1 MSNVLDKK
9 WCSASL
15 CANIGKVIMNLFV
28 ITILLIISS
37 ALSGYLVFFAFDKYL
52 VVNEFA
58 KFFLCLVLVV
68 IIFYFFVLAILLMQ
82 KVLDK
87 LKKDE

>member
-1 MSNVLDKK
+1 M
-9 WCSASL
+9 

-52 VVNEFA
+52 VFNEFA

-68 IIFYFFVLAILLMQ
+68 IIFYFFVLVILLIQ
-82 KVLDK
+82 KALDK

>member
-1 MSNVLDKK
+1 
-9 WCSASL
+9 
-15 CANIGKVIMNLFV
+15 MNLFV

-68 IIFYFFVLAILLMQ
+68 IIFYFFCFSNFAHAKSSGQ
-82 KVLDK
+82 AK
-87 LKKDE
+87 ER